1 MVSDLGTLRTLLVSL
16 TQYDCV
22 TFNCVASS
30 LRTTEQALRSAGWML
45 LDAAETLFVTAK
57 ARVYGAKA
65 KDYVNDPP
73 TLLLEQ
79 NPKWTALLEV
89 VKEIRLELEKEE
101 NDPLLPTTKTLI
113 VAEDDR
119 TCHQLR
125 SILETGTTEFLLKLH
140 QKALAAQEDKE
151 KK

>member
-1 MVSDLGTLRTLLVSL
+1 
-16 TQYDCV
+16 
-22 TFNCVASS
+22 
-30 LRTTEQALRSAGWML
+30 ML

-125 SILETGTTEFLLKLH
+125 SILETGTTEFLLELH